1 MNNTSNGL
9 VNMAED
15 KGETLINT
23 EWRLADMVDAIA
35 AEIDRAEDTL
45 ALKSYARGM
54 SFAIKQL
61 SLDLQVAV
69 RRDSDGNIKFRTAE
83 PNATGSTTLKLDF
96 AQILQNQLSAN
107 RRKLDGDVDPRP
119 LDALGLT
126 SEEIRRLN
134 AISIYSSD
142 DLRGYTQTA
151 AMIGEVSRKTS
162 IKDTRLRQVLGLP
175 YIEALKPGG
184 GLPGSTILLEGGNF
198 GAVQPSQAS
207 VYFQG
212 VAVSILA
219 WSNARIQVKIPAN
232 ATGSGVIFLVINDQI
247 SNTIDWQVLTID
259 LIVKDITI
267 APSNPKANEEITLTA
282 SLANQGS
289 GEASAFT
296 VQWSID
302 GQKQTPQP
310 HGVLPPNQA
319 SQESSLVRKIRLTAG
334 EHRLSFT
341 ADPDQ
346 KLADVDRVNS
356 TFTKT
361 ITVAAVPNLIVRDIT
376 IAPSNPKA
384 NEEITLTASLANQG
398 SGEASAFTVQWSIDG
413 QKQTPQPHGVL
424 PPNQASQ
431 ESSLVRK
438 IRLTAGE
445 HRLSFTAD
453 PDQKLADIDR
463 ANSTFTKTITVA
475 AAQTSVNLGDYSI
488 IDSLDPFTSQQPWEL
503 RQDVLNLVYRGLM
516 RFDPNN
522 GELLPDLSHRSQ
534 VEYSI
539 ESYRA
544 RRYELRQDVRF
555 HDGSALTAQDVV
567 FSYRRAKESSSWS
580 QLLSGIGVSTPDSYN
595 VVISW
600 SLKNLVPLS
609 PEIFTLPIVPAKVY
623 ESDPKRFITNP
634 VGCGP
639 FIAELNQSG
648 KPAIVQ
654 LRAFEQYYLGKPRL
668 QNLSIALQPDIN
680 VLIEQL
686 VAGELNAIK
695 LPDSQDVELAKKL
708 KSLEDK
714 YQIIRHSTARGRG
727 VVHVQD
733 RALRERLPNKYETNW
748 NAHLWYI

>member
-9 VNMAED
+9 VNMAENMS
-15 KGETLINT
+15 ETLINT

-45 ALKSYARGM
+45 SLKSYARGM

-69 RRDSDGNIKFRTAE
+69 RRDSDGNIKFRTVE

-107 RRKLDGDVDPRP
+107 RRKLDEDVDPRP
-119 LDALGLT
+119 LEALGLT

-134 AISIYSSD
+134 AIAIYSSN

-162 IKDTRLRQVLGLP
+162 IKDVRLRQVLGLP
-175 YIEALKPGG
+175 YIEALKPNA
-184 GLPGSTILLEGGNF
+184 GLPGSLILLEGGNF

-212 VAVSILA
+212 VAVSIVA

-232 ATGSGVIFLVINDQI
+232 ATGSGVIFLVVNDRI

-259 LIVKDITI
+259 
-267 APSNPKANEEITLTA
+267 
-282 SLANQGS
+282 
-289 GEASAFT
+289 
-296 VQWSID
+296 
-302 GQKQTPQP
+302 
-310 HGVLPPNQA
+310 
-319 SQESSLVRKIRLTAG
+319 
-334 EHRLSFT
+334 
-341 ADPDQ
+341 
-346 KLADVDRVNS
+346 
-356 TFTKT
+356 
-361 ITVAAVPNLIVRDIT
+361 LIVRDIT

-413 QKQTPQPHGVL
+413 EKQTPQPHGVL
-424 PPNQASQ
+424 APNQASQ

-438 IRLTAGE
+438 IRLMTAGE

-453 PDQKLADIDR
+453 PDQKLADVDR

-475 AAQTSVNLGDYSI
+475 AAQSLNLGDYSV
-488 IDSLDPFTSQQPWEL
+488 IDSLDPFTSEQPWEL

-522 GELLPDLSHRSQ
+522 GALLPDLSPRFEAQ
-534 VEYSI
+534 FNDLTKIWTV
-539 ESYRA
+539 
-544 RRYELRQDVRF
+544 RYELRQDARF
-555 HDGSALTAQDVV
+555 HDGSALTAEDVV
-567 FSYRRAKESSSWS
+567 FSYKRAKESSTWP
-580 QLLSGIGVSTPDSYN
+580 LSGIVVDSATPDRYT
-595 VVISW
+595 VVF
-600 SLKNLVPLS
+600 SLSREVVGALS
-609 PEIFTLPIVPAKVY
+609 SLPESNIMVYIQRLSFTLPIVPARVY
-623 ESDPKRFITNP
+623 KSEPKRFITNP

-639 FIAELNQSG
+639 FIAELNQNGKSG
-648 KPAIVQ
+648 IVQ
-654 LRAFEQYYLGKPRL
+654 LKAFEQYYLGTPRL
-668 QNLSIALQPDIN
+668 KNLSIALQPDID
-680 VLIEQL
+680 VLIQRL
-686 VAGELNAIK
+686 VAGELNAIV
-695 LPDSQDVELAKKL
+695 LPDTGDAVLAGKL
-708 KSLEDK
+708 KPLEDK
-714 YQIIRHSTARGRG
+714 YQIIRRTTAVGRG
-727 VVHVQD
+727 VVDVQD
-733 RALRERLPNKYETNW
+733 RALRERLPNKYQTNW

>member
-9 VNMAED
+9 VNMAEE

-45 ALKSYARGM
+45 SLKSYARGM

-69 RRDSDGNIKFRTAE
+69 RRDSDGNIKFRTVE

-107 RRKLDGDVDPRP
+107 RRKLDEDVDPRP

-134 AISIYSSD
+134 AIAIYSSD
-142 DLRGYTQTA
+142 DLRNYTQTA

-162 IKDTRLRQVLGLP
+162 IKDARLRQVLGLP
-175 YIEALKPGG
+175 YIEALKPNG

-212 VAVSILA
+212 VAVSIVS

-232 ATGSGVIFLVINDQI
+232 ATGSGVIFLVVNDRI
-247 SNTIDWQVLTID
+247 SNTINWQVLTID

-267 APSNPKANEEITLTA
+267 APSNPKANEEITITA

-334 EHRLSFT
+334 EHQLSFT

-346 KLADVDRVNS
+346 KLAD
-356 TFTKT
+356 
-361 ITVAAVPNLIVRDIT
+361 L
-376 IAPSNPKA
+376 
-384 NEEITLTASLANQG
+384 
-398 SGEASAFTVQWSIDG
+398 
-413 QKQTPQPHGVL
+413 
-424 PPNQASQ
+424 
-431 ESSLVRK
+431 
-438 IRLTAGE
+438 
-445 HRLSFTAD
+445 
-453 PDQKLADIDR
+453 DR

-475 AAQTSVNLGDYSI
+475 AAQTSVNLGDYSV

-522 GELLPDLSHRSQ
+522 GALLPDLGRRTDDFWIDRSGGVTQ
-534 VEYSI
+534 PAVVSWSGGVTSTTLVIGSDGLIGPAEPIILPTGPIDVVTPIGPAGPIDPTGSIVRPVDPIDPKGPIGPVKLQEYV
-539 ESYRA
+539 
-544 RRYELRQDVRF
+544 RYQLRQDVRF
-555 HDGSALTAQDVV
+555 HDGSALTAEDVV
-567 FSYRRAKESSSWS
+567 FSYKRAMESSTWS
-580 QLLSGIGVSTPDSYN
+580 KLLSVITDIQTPDSYT
-595 VVISW
+595 VVFTLAGSRSIQAASSVNPQIW
-600 SLKNLVPLS
+600 
-609 PEIFTLPIVPAKVY
+609 TLPIVPARLY
-623 ESDPKRFITNP
+623 QSDPKRFITNP

-639 FIAELNQSG
+639 FIAELNYYS
-648 KPAIVQ
+648 KPSIMQ
-654 LRAFEQYYLGKPRL
+654 LKAFEQYYLGRPRL
-668 QNLSIALQPDIN
+668 QNLSITLLPDDL
-680 VLIEQL
+680 LIQRL
-686 VAGELNAIK
+686 VAGQLNAIV
-695 LPDSQDVELAKKL
+695 LPDTEDAVLAGKL
-708 KSLEDK
+708 KPLEGSK
-714 YQIIRHSTARGRG
+714 YQITRTTRGTRR

-733 RALRERLPNKYETNW
+733 RALRERLPNSYESDW
-748 NAHLWYI
+748 NAHLWYFEKFLSL

>member
-69 RRDSDGNIKFRTAE
+69 RRDSDGNIKFRTVE

-107 RRKLDGDVDPRP
+107 RRKLDEDVDPRP

-162 IKDTRLRQVLGLP
+162 IKDARLRQVLGLP
-175 YIEALKPGG
+175 YLEALKPGG

-232 ATGSGVIFLVINDQI
+232 ATGSGVIFLVVNDRI

-334 EHRLSFT
+334 EHRVSFT

-346 KLADVDRVNS
+346 KLADV
-356 TFTKT
+356 
-361 ITVAAVPNLIVRDIT
+361 
-376 IAPSNPKA
+376 
-384 NEEITLTASLANQG
+384 
-398 SGEASAFTVQWSIDG
+398 
-413 QKQTPQPHGVL
+413 
-424 PPNQASQ
+424 
-431 ESSLVRK
+431 
-438 IRLTAGE
+438 
-445 HRLSFTAD
+445 
-453 PDQKLADIDR
+453 DR

-475 AAQTSVNLGDYSI
+475 AAQTSVNLGDYSV

-522 GELLPDLSHRSQ
+522 GELLPDLGRRSEAQ
-534 VEYSI
+534 FDDLRKIWTV
-539 ESYRA
+539 
-544 RRYELRQDVRF
+544 RYELRQDVRF
-555 HDGSALTAQDVV
+555 HDGSALTAEDVV
-567 FSYRRAKESSSWS
+567 FSYKRRKESSTP
-580 QLLSGIGVSTPDSYN
+580 LSGILNIQAPDSYT
-595 VVISW
+595 VVF
-600 SLKNLVPLS
+600 SLSREMAGAFNSYQESDIMVYIQRL
-609 PEIFTLPIVPAKVY
+609 IFTLPIVPARLY
-623 ESDPKRFITNP
+623 QSDPKRFITNP

-639 FIAELNQSG
+639 FIAELNQNGKSG
-648 KPAIVQ
+648 IVQ
-654 LRAFEQYYLGKPRL
+654 LKAFEQYYLGTPRL
-668 QNLSIALQPDIN
+668 KNLSIALQPDID
-680 VLIEQL
+680 VLIQRL
-686 VAGELNAIK
+686 VAGELNAIV
-695 LPDSQDVELAKKL
+695 LPDTEDAVLAGKL
-708 KSLEDK
+708 KPLEDK
-714 YQIIRHSTARGRG
+714 YQIIRRQTAVGRR

-733 RALRERLPNKYETNW
+733 RSLRERLPNKYETNW
-748 NAHLWYI
+748 NAHLWYF

>member
-1 MNNTSNGL
+1 MNNKSNDL
-9 VNMAED
+9 VTMAED
-15 KGETLINT
+15 KRETLINT

-35 AEIDRAEDTL
+35 SEIDRAEDTL

-69 RRDSDGNIKFRTAE
+69 RRDGDGHIKFRTAE

-162 IKDTRLRQVLGLP
+162 IKDARLRQVLGLP
-175 YIEALKPGG
+175 YLEALKPGG

-212 VAVSILA
+212 VAVSIVA

-232 ATGSGVIFLVINDQI
+232 ATGSGVIFLVVNDRI

-267 APSNPKANEEITLTA
+267 APSNPKANQEITLTA

-302 GQKQTPQP
+302 GQRQTPQP
-310 HGVLPPNQA
+310 HGVLAPNQA
-319 SQESSLVRKIRLTAG
+319 SQESSLVWKIRLTAG

-346 KLADVDRVNS
+346 KLADVDR
-356 TFTKT
+356 
-361 ITVAAVPNLIVRDIT
+361 
-376 IAPSNPKA
+376 
-384 NEEITLTASLANQG
+384 
-398 SGEASAFTVQWSIDG
+398 
-413 QKQTPQPHGVL
+413 
-424 PPNQASQ
+424 
-431 ESSLVRK
+431 
-438 IRLTAGE
+438 
-445 HRLSFTAD
+445 
-453 PDQKLADIDR
+453 

-475 AAQTSVNLGDYSI
+475 AAQTSVNLGDYSV

-522 GELLPDLSHRSQ
+522 AELLPDLGRRSEAQ
-534 VEYSI
+534 FDDLRKIWTV
-539 ESYRA
+539 
-544 RRYELRQDVRF
+544 RYELRQDVRF
-555 HDGSALTAQDVV
+555 HDGSALTAEDVV
-567 FSYRRAKESSSWS
+567 FSYKRRKESSTP
-580 QLLSGIGVSTPDSYN
+580 LSGILNIQAPDSYT
-595 VVISW
+595 VVF
-600 SLKNLVPLS
+600 SLSREMAGAFNSYQESDIMVYIQRL
-609 PEIFTLPIVPAKVY
+609 IFTLPIVPARLY
-623 ESDPKRFITNP
+623 QSDPKRFITNP

-639 FIAELNQSG
+639 FIAELNQNGKSG
-648 KPAIVQ
+648 IVQ
-654 LRAFEQYYLGKPRL
+654 LKAFEQYYLGTPRL
-668 QNLSIALQPDIN
+668 KNLSIALQPDID
-680 VLIEQL
+680 VLIQRL
-686 VAGELNAIK
+686 VAGELNAIV
-695 LPDSQDVELAKKL
+695 LPDTEDAVLAGKL
-708 KSLEDK
+708 KPLEDK
-714 YQIIRHSTARGRG
+714 YQIIRRQTAVGRR

-733 RALRERLPNKYETNW
+733 RSLRERLPNKYETNW
-748 NAHLWYI
+748 NAHLWYF

>member
-1 MNNTSNGL
+1 MNNTSNDL
-9 VNMAED
+9 VTMAED
-15 KGETLINT
+15 KRETLINT

-69 RRDSDGNIKFRTAE
+69 RRDGDGNIKFRTAE
-83 PNATGSTTLKLDF
+83 PNATASTTLKLDF
-96 AQILQNQLSAN
+96 AQILQNQLSGN
-107 RRKLDGDVDPRP
+107 RRKLDEDVDARP
-119 LDALGLT
+119 VDALGLT
-126 SEEIRRLN
+126 LEEIRRLN
-134 AISIYSSD
+134 AIAIYSID
-142 DLRGYTQTA
+142 DLRRYTQTA

-162 IKDTRLRQVLGLP
+162 IDDARLRQVLGLP
-175 YIEALKPGG
+175 YLEALKPAR
-184 GLPGSTILLEGGNF
+184 GLPGSIILLEGGNF
-198 GAVQPSQAS
+198 GAVRPSQAS

-212 VAVSILA
+212 VAVSIVA
-219 WSNARIQVKIPAN
+219 WSNARIQVEIPAN

-247 SNTIDWQVLTID
+247 SNTIDWEVLTVD

-267 APSNPKANEEITLTA
+267 TPSNPKANEEITLTA

-302 GQKQTPQP
+302 GQKQTPQA
-310 HGVLPPNQA
+310 HGVQPPNQA
-319 SQESSLVRKIRLTAG
+319 SQESSLVWKIRLRAG
-334 EHRLSFT
+334 EHELSFT

-346 KLADVDRVNS
+346 KLADV
-356 TFTKT
+356 
-361 ITVAAVPNLIVRDIT
+361 
-376 IAPSNPKA
+376 
-384 NEEITLTASLANQG
+384 
-398 SGEASAFTVQWSIDG
+398 
-413 QKQTPQPHGVL
+413 
-424 PPNQASQ
+424 
-431 ESSLVRK
+431 
-438 IRLTAGE
+438 
-445 HRLSFTAD
+445 
-453 PDQKLADIDR
+453 DR

-522 GELLPDLSHRSQ
+522 GALLPDLSRPIKSDGSS
-534 VEYSI
+534 EESI
-539 ESYRA
+539 
-544 RRYELRQDVRF
+544 RRIKPIRPDDLGPRILRYQLRDVGF
-555 HDGSALTAQDVV
+555 HDGSALTAEDVV
-567 FSYRRAKESSSWS
+567 YSYKRAMESSTWS
-580 QLLSGIGVSTPDSYN
+580 KLLSVITGIETPDSYT
-595 VVISW
+595 VVFT
-600 SLKNLVPLS
+600 LS
-609 PEIFTLPIVPAKVY
+609 EKLASTLNPQIWTLPIVPARLY

-648 KPAIVQ
+648 KPGIVQ
-654 LRAFEQYYLGKPRL
+654 LKAFDQYYLGKPRL
-668 QNLSIALQPDIN
+668 QNLSIALQPDID
-680 VLIEQL
+680 VLIQLL
-686 VAGELNAIK
+686 VAGRLNAIM
-695 LPDSQDVELAKKL
+695 LPEQEDVELAKKL

-714 YQIIRHSTARGRG
+714 YQIIRTTRGKTR

-733 RALRERLPNKYETNW
+733 RSLRERLPNNYETDW

>member
-1 MNNTSNGL
+1 MNNTSNDL
-9 VNMAED
+9 VAMAED

-45 ALKSYARGM
+45 SLKSYARGM

-107 RRKLDGDVDPRP
+107 RRKLDQDVDPRP

-142 DLRGYTQTA
+142 DLRRYTQTA

-162 IKDTRLRQVLGLP
+162 IKDARLRQVLGLP
-175 YIEALKPGG
+175 YLEELKPGG

-247 SNTIDWQVLTID
+247 SNTINWQVLTID

-302 GQKQTPQP
+302 GEKQTPQA

-346 KLADVDRVNS
+346 KLADVDR
-356 TFTKT
+356 
-361 ITVAAVPNLIVRDIT
+361 
-376 IAPSNPKA
+376 
-384 NEEITLTASLANQG
+384 
-398 SGEASAFTVQWSIDG
+398 
-413 QKQTPQPHGVL
+413 
-424 PPNQASQ
+424 
-431 ESSLVRK
+431 
-438 IRLTAGE
+438 
-445 HRLSFTAD
+445 
-453 PDQKLADIDR
+453 
-463 ANSTFTKTITVA
+463 ANSSFTKTITVA
-475 AAQTSVNLGDYSI
+475 AAQTSVNLGDYSV
-488 IDSLDPFTSQQPWEL
+488 IDSLDPFTSEQPWEL

-522 GELLPDLSHRSQ
+522 GELLPDLSRGKGEPIDRTGSTS
-534 VEYSI
+534 VSGSVNYLIADDLIGTAGPIINPKGPIDVVTPINPKGPIDPAKPIDPKDPIGPAKPLLEYV
-539 ESYRA
+539 
-544 RRYELRQDVRF
+544 RYQLRQDVRF
-555 HDGSALTAQDVV
+555 HDGSALTAEDVV
-567 FSYRRAKESSSWS
+567 FSYKRAMESSIWS
-580 QLLSGIGVSTPDSYN
+580 KLLSVITDIQTPDSYT
-595 VVISW
+595 VVFTFAGSGSIKAASSFTPQIW
-600 SLKNLVPLS
+600 
-609 PEIFTLPIVPAKVY
+609 TLPIVPARVY
-623 ESDPKRFITNP
+623 KSDPKRFITNP

-639 FIAELNQSG
+639 FIAELNYYS
-648 KPAIVQ
+648 KPSIMQ
-654 LRAFEQYYLGKPRL
+654 LKAFDQYYLGTPRL
-668 QNLSIALQPDIN
+668 QNLSITLLPDDL
-680 VLIEQL
+680 LIQRL
-686 VAGELNAIK
+686 VAGQLNAIV
-695 LPDSQDVELAKKL
+695 LPDTEDGVLAQKL
-708 KSLEDK
+708 KSLEGK
-714 YQIIRHSTARGRG
+714 YQIIRTTRGKIK

-733 RALRERLPNKYETNW
+733 RALRERLPNNYETDW

>member
-1 MNNTSNGL
+1 MNNTSNDL
-9 VNMAED
+9 VAMAED
-15 KGETLINT
+15 QGETLINT

-69 RRDSDGNIKFRTAE
+69 RRDGDGNIKFRTAE

-107 RRKLDGDVDPRP
+107 RRKLDEDVDARP

-162 IKDTRLRQVLGLP
+162 IKDARLRQVLGLP

-219 WSNARIQVKIPAN
+219 WSNARIQVQIPAN

-247 SNTIDWQVLTID
+247 SNTINWEAVTVD
-259 LIVKDITI
+259 LIVKGITI
-267 APSNPKANEEITLTA
+267 TPSNPKANEEITLTA

-302 GQKQTPQP
+302 GKTQNPQP

-319 SQESSLVRKIRLTAG
+319 SQESSLVWKIRLTAG
-334 EHRLSFT
+334 EHQLSFT

-346 KLADVDRVNS
+346 KLAD
-356 TFTKT
+356 
-361 ITVAAVPNLIVRDIT
+361 L
-376 IAPSNPKA
+376 
-384 NEEITLTASLANQG
+384 
-398 SGEASAFTVQWSIDG
+398 
-413 QKQTPQPHGVL
+413 
-424 PPNQASQ
+424 
-431 ESSLVRK
+431 
-438 IRLTAGE
+438 
-445 HRLSFTAD
+445 
-453 PDQKLADIDR
+453 DR
-463 ANSTFTKTITVA
+463 ANSTFTKTITVP
-475 AAQTSVNLGDYSI
+475 AAQTSLNLSDYSV

-522 GELLPDLSHRSQ
+522 KDAPLPDLSESSN
-534 VEYSI
+534 VEGVRGGTQI
-539 ESYRA
+539 MRHQ
-544 RRYELRQDVRF
+544 LRQDVRF
-555 HDGSALTAQDVV
+555 HDGSALTAEDVV
-567 FSYRRAKESSSWS
+567 FSYNRAMESSTWS
-580 QLLSGIGVSTPDSYN
+580 ELRNGITSIYAPDSYS
-595 VVISW
+595 VIFNLTDEMVSALRDFKQAFTS
-600 SLKNLVPLS
+600 SLNNIDRETASYLYRQLKSL
-609 PEIFTLPIVPAKVY
+609 TLPIVPARLY
-623 ESDPKRFITNP
+623 QSDSRRFITNP

-639 FIAELNQSG
+639 FIAELNQNGKSG
-648 KPAIVQ
+648 VVQ
-654 LRAFEQYYLGKPRL
+654 LKAFEQYYRGTPRL
-668 QNLSIALQPDIN
+668 QNLSIALQPDID
-680 VLIEQL
+680 VSIKLL
-686 VAGELNAIK
+686 VAGRLNAIV
-695 LPDSQDVELAKKL
+695 LPDSEDRVLAEKL

-714 YQIIRHSTARGRG
+714 YQIIRTTTGKRR

-733 RALRERLPNKYETNW
+733 RSLRERLPNNYETNW

>member
-69 RRDSDGNIKFRTAE
+69 RRDSDGNIKFRTVE

-162 IKDTRLRQVLGLP
+162 IKDARLRQVLGLP
-175 YIEALKPGG
+175 YLEALKPAR
-184 GLPGSTILLEGGNF
+184 GLPGSIILLEGGNF

-212 VAVSILA
+212 VAVSIVA

-232 ATGSGVIFLVINDQI
+232 ATGSGVIFLVVNDRI

-267 APSNPKANEEITLTA
+267 APSNPKANQEITLTA

-319 SQESSLVRKIRLTAG
+319 SQESSLVWKIRLTAG

-346 KLADVDRVNS
+346 KLADVDR
-356 TFTKT
+356 
-361 ITVAAVPNLIVRDIT
+361 
-376 IAPSNPKA
+376 
-384 NEEITLTASLANQG
+384 
-398 SGEASAFTVQWSIDG
+398 
-413 QKQTPQPHGVL
+413 
-424 PPNQASQ
+424 
-431 ESSLVRK
+431 
-438 IRLTAGE
+438 
-445 HRLSFTAD
+445 
-453 PDQKLADIDR
+453 

-475 AAQTSVNLGDYSI
+475 AAQTSVNLGDYSV

-522 GELLPDLSHRSQ
+522 AELLPDLGRRSEAQ
-534 VEYSI
+534 FDDLRKIWTV
-539 ESYRA
+539 
-544 RRYELRQDVRF
+544 RYELRQDVRF
-555 HDGSALTAQDVV
+555 HDGSALTAEDVV
-567 FSYRRAKESSSWS
+567 FSYKRRKESSTP
-580 QLLSGIGVSTPDSYN
+580 LSGILNIQAPDSYT
-595 VVISW
+595 VVF
-600 SLKNLVPLS
+600 SLSREMAGAFNSYQESDIMVYIQRL
-609 PEIFTLPIVPAKVY
+609 IFTLPIVPARLY
-623 ESDPKRFITNP
+623 QSDPKRFITNP

-639 FIAELNQSG
+639 FIAELNQNGKSG
-648 KPAIVQ
+648 IVQ
-654 LRAFEQYYLGKPRL
+654 LKAFEQYYLGTPRL
-668 QNLSIALQPDIN
+668 KNLSIALQPDID
-680 VLIEQL
+680 VLIQRL
-686 VAGELNAIK
+686 VAGELNAIV
-695 LPDSQDVELAKKL
+695 LPDTEDAVLAGKL
-708 KSLEDK
+708 KPLEDK
-714 YQIIRHSTARGRG
+714 YQIIRRQTAVGRR

-733 RALRERLPNKYETNW
+733 RSLRERLPNKYETNW
-748 NAHLWYI
+748 NAHLWYF

>member
-1 MNNTSNGL
+1 MNNTSNDL
-9 VNMAED
+9 VTMAED
-15 KGETLINT
+15 KRETLINT

-69 RRDSDGNIKFRTAE
+69 RRDSDGNIKFRTVE

-107 RRKLDGDVDPRP
+107 RRKLDEDVDPRP

-162 IKDTRLRQVLGLP
+162 IKDARLRQVLGLP
-175 YIEALKPGG
+175 YLEALKPGG

-232 ATGSGVIFLVINDQI
+232 ATGSGVIFLVVNDRI

-259 LIVKDITI
+259 
-267 APSNPKANEEITLTA
+267 
-282 SLANQGS
+282 
-289 GEASAFT
+289 
-296 VQWSID
+296 
-302 GQKQTPQP
+302 
-310 HGVLPPNQA
+310 
-319 SQESSLVRKIRLTAG
+319 
-334 EHRLSFT
+334 
-341 ADPDQ
+341 
-346 KLADVDRVNS
+346 
-356 TFTKT
+356 
-361 ITVAAVPNLIVRDIT
+361 LIVRDIT

-424 PPNQASQ
+424 APNQASQ

-445 HRLSFTAD
+445 HQLSFTAD
-453 PDQKLADIDR
+453 PDQKLADVDR

-475 AAQTSVNLGDYSI
+475 AAQTSVNLGDYSV

-522 GELLPDLSHRSQ
+522 GELLPDLGRRSEAQ
-534 VEYSI
+534 FDDLRKIWTV
-539 ESYRA
+539 
-544 RRYELRQDVRF
+544 RYELRQDVRF
-555 HDGSALTAQDVV
+555 HDGSALTAEDVV
-567 FSYRRAKESSSWS
+567 FSYKRREGI
-580 QLLSGIGVSTPDSYN
+580 LHLPLSGILNIQAPDSYT
-595 VVISW
+595 VVF
-600 SLKNLVPLS
+600 SLSREMAGAFNSYQESDIMVYIQRL
-609 PEIFTLPIVPAKVY
+609 IFTLPLVPARLY
-623 ESDPKRFITNP
+623 QSDPKRFITNP

-639 FIAELNQSG
+639 FIAELNQNGKSG
-648 KPAIVQ
+648 IVQ
-654 LRAFEQYYLGKPRL
+654 LKAFEQYYLGTPRL
-668 QNLSIALQPDIN
+668 KNLSIALQPDID
-680 VLIEQL
+680 VLIQRL
-686 VAGELNAIK
+686 VAGELNAIV
-695 LPDSQDVELAKKL
+695 LPDTEDAVLAGKL
-708 KSLEDK
+708 KPLEDK
-714 YQIIRHSTARGRG
+714 YQIIRRQTAVGRR

-733 RALRERLPNKYETNW
+733 RSLRERLPNNYETNW
-748 NAHLWYI
+748 NAHLWYF

>member
-9 VNMAED
+9 VSMAED
-15 KGETLINT
+15 NRETLINT

-69 RRDSDGNIKFRTAE
+69 RRDGDGNIQFRTAE
-83 PNATGSTTLKLDF
+83 PNETGSTTLKLDF
-96 AQILQNQLSAN
+96 AQILQNQISSN
-107 RRKLDGDVDPRP
+107 RRKLDEDVDARP

-134 AISIYSSD
+134 AISIYSID
-142 DLRGYTQTA
+142 DLRRYTQTA

-162 IKDTRLRQVLGLP
+162 IKDARLRQVLGLP
-175 YIEALKPGG
+175 YLEALKPDG
-184 GLPGSTILLEGGNF
+184 GLPGSIILLEGGNF

-212 VAVSILA
+212 VAVSIVA

-247 SNTIDWQVLTID
+247 SNTINWQVVTVD
-259 LIVKDITI
+259 LIVRDITI
-267 APSNPKANEEITLTA
+267 TPSNPKANEEITLTA

-302 GQKQTPQP
+302 GQRQTPEP

-319 SQESSLVRKIRLTAG
+319 SQESSLVWKIRLTAG
-334 EHRLSFT
+334 EHQVSFT

-346 KLADVDRVNS
+346 QLGD
-356 TFTKT
+356 
-361 ITVAAVPNLIVRDIT
+361 L
-376 IAPSNPKA
+376 
-384 NEEITLTASLANQG
+384 
-398 SGEASAFTVQWSIDG
+398 
-413 QKQTPQPHGVL
+413 
-424 PPNQASQ
+424 
-431 ESSLVRK
+431 
-438 IRLTAGE
+438 
-445 HRLSFTAD
+445 
-453 PDQKLADIDR
+453 DR

-522 GELLPDLSHRSQ
+522 GALLQDLSRRSQ
-534 VEYSI
+534 VQSENS
-539 ESYRA
+539 SSPTV
-544 RRYELRQDVRF
+544 RYQLRQNVGF
-555 HDGSALTAQDVV
+555 HDGWALTAQDVV
-567 FSYRRAKESSSWS
+567 FSYNRARETSTWS
-580 QLLSGIGVSTPDSYN
+580 ELLNGIRGIETPDSYTVVFTLSRELASALNN
-595 VVISW
+595 VDQEPFSTLYPK
-600 SLKNLVPLS
+600 LK
-609 PEIFTLPIVPAKVY
+609 IWTLPIVPASVY
-623 ESDPKRFITNP
+623 NSDPKRFITNP

-639 FIAELNQSG
+639 FIAELNQNGKSG
-648 KPAIVQ
+648 IVQ
-654 LRAFEQYYLGKPRL
+654 LKAFEQYYLGTPRL
-668 QNLSIALQPDIN
+668 QNLSIALQPDID
-680 VLIEQL
+680 VLIKLL
-686 VAGELNAIK
+686 VAGRLNAIR
-695 LPDSQDVELAKKL
+695 LPAPEESALVAEQLP
-708 KSLEDK
+708 SLEGN
-714 YQIIRHSTARGRG
+714 YQIIRTTTGRRT

-733 RALRERLPNKYETNW
+733 RSLRERLPNNYETDW

>member
-69 RRDSDGNIKFRTAE
+69 RRDSDGNIKFRTVE

-107 RRKLDGDVDPRP
+107 RRKLDEDVDPRP

-162 IKDTRLRQVLGLP
+162 IKDARLRQVLGLP
-175 YIEALKPGG
+175 YLEALKPGG
-184 GLPGSTILLEGGNF
+184 GLPGSIILLEGGNF

-232 ATGSGVIFLVINDQI
+232 ATGSGVIFLVINDRI

-302 GQKQTPQP
+302 GQRQTPQP

-334 EHRLSFT
+334 EHQLSFT
-341 ADPDQ
+341 ADPD
-346 KLADVDRVNS
+346 KILADV
-356 TFTKT
+356 
-361 ITVAAVPNLIVRDIT
+361 
-376 IAPSNPKA
+376 
-384 NEEITLTASLANQG
+384 
-398 SGEASAFTVQWSIDG
+398 
-413 QKQTPQPHGVL
+413 
-424 PPNQASQ
+424 
-431 ESSLVRK
+431 
-438 IRLTAGE
+438 
-445 HRLSFTAD
+445 
-453 PDQKLADIDR
+453 DR

-475 AAQTSVNLGDYSI
+475 AAQTSVNLGDYSV

-522 GELLPDLSHRSQ
+522 GVLLPDLSPRFEAQ
-534 VEYSI
+534 FNDLTKIWTV
-539 ESYRA
+539 
-544 RRYELRQDVRF
+544 RYELRQDARF
-555 HDGSALTAQDVV
+555 HDGSALTAEDVV
-567 FSYRRAKESSSWS
+567 FSYKRAKASSTWP
-580 QLLSGIGVSTPDSYN
+580 LSGILDIQTPDRYT
-595 VVISW
+595 VVF
-600 SLKNLVPLS
+600 SLSREVVGALS
-609 PEIFTLPIVPAKVY
+609 SLPESDTRVYIQRQSFTFPIVPARLY
-623 ESDPKRFITNP
+623 QSDPKRFITNP

-639 FIAELNQSG
+639 FIAELNQNGKSG
-648 KPAIVQ
+648 IVQ
-654 LRAFEQYYLGKPRL
+654 LKAFEQYYLGTPRL
-668 QNLSIALQPDIN
+668 KNLSIALQPDID
-680 VLIEQL
+680 VLIQRL
-686 VAGELNAIK
+686 VAGELNAIV
-695 LPDSQDVELAKKL
+695 LPDTEDAVLAGKL
-708 KSLEDK
+708 KPLEDK
-714 YQIIRHSTARGRG
+714 YQIIRRTTAVGRR

-748 NAHLWYI
+748 NAHLWYF

>member
-9 VNMAED
+9 VTMAENMS
-15 KGETLINT
+15 ETLINT

-69 RRDSDGNIKFRTAE
+69 RRDSDGNIKFRTVE

-107 RRKLDGDVDPRP
+107 RRKLDEDVDPRP

-162 IKDTRLRQVLGLP
+162 IKDARLRQVLGLP
-175 YIEALKPGG
+175 YLEALKPGG

-212 VAVSILA
+212 VAVSIVA

-247 SNTIDWQVLTID
+247 SNTIDWQVLTLD

-310 HGVLPPNQA
+310 HGVLAPNQA

-361 ITVAAVPNLIVRDIT
+361 ITVAP
-376 IAPSNPKA
+376 AP
-384 NEEITLTASLANQG
+384 T
-398 SGEASAFTVQWSIDG
+398 SA
-413 QKQTPQPHGVL
+413 
-424 PPNQASQ
+424 
-431 ESSLVRK
+431 
-438 IRLTAGE
+438 
-445 HRLSFTAD
+445 
-453 PDQKLADIDR
+453 
-463 ANSTFTKTITVA
+463 
-475 AAQTSVNLGDYSI
+475 NLGDYYVIS
-488 IDSLDPFTSQQPWEL
+488 SLAPFSTEQPWEL
-503 RQDVLNLVYRGLM
+503 RQYVLNLVYHSL
-516 RFDPNN
+516 
-522 GELLPDLSHRSQ
+522 EDLSDGGRWVNNSGIPTRP
-534 VEYSI
+534 YK
-539 ESYRA
+539 
-544 RRYELRQDVRF
+544 LRQDVRF
-555 HDGSALTAQDVV
+555 HDGSALTAYDVV
-567 FSYRRAKESSSWS
+567 FSYRSAMAGSTWS
-580 QLLSGIGVSTPDSYN
+580 EWLKVIRDIEAPDSYN
-595 VVISW
+595 VVFTMY
-600 SLKNLVPLS
+600 
-609 PEIFTLPIVPAKVY
+609 PERMSAFNTLIWTLPIVPARVY
-623 ESDPKRFITNP
+623 GAEPKRFITNP
-634 VGCGP
+634 VGCGS
-639 FIAELNQSG
+639 FIAELNQNAQSG
-648 KPAIVQ
+648 IVQ
-654 LRAFEQYYLGKPRL
+654 LKAFEQYYLGKPRL
-668 QNLSIALQPDIN
+668 KNLSIALQPDIN
-680 VLIEQL
+680 VLFTRL
-686 VAGELNAIK
+686 VAGELNAIVV
-695 LPDSQDVELAKKL
+695 PDTEDAALAGKL
-708 KSLEDK
+708 KPLEEK
-714 YQIIRHSTARGRG
+714 YQIIRTTRGQRK

-733 RALRERLPNKYETNW
+733 RSLRERFPNNYDNR
-748 NAHLWYI
+748 NAHLWYF

>member
-1 MNNTSNGL
+1 MNNTSHDL
-9 VNMAED
+9 VTMAED
-15 KGETLINT
+15 KRETLINT

-69 RRDSDGNIKFRTAE
+69 RRDADGHIKFRTAE

-107 RRKLDGDVDPRP
+107 RRKLDEDVDPRP

-162 IKDTRLRQVLGLP
+162 IKDARLRQVLGLP
-175 YIEALKPGG
+175 YLEALKPGG
-184 GLPGSTILLEGGNF
+184 GLPGSLILLEGGNF

-212 VAVSILA
+212 VAISIVA

-247 SNTIDWQVLTID
+247 SNTINWEVATVD

-267 APSNPKANEEITLTA
+267 TPSNPKANQEITLTA

-302 GQKQTPQP
+302 GQKQTPQS
-310 HGVLPPNQA
+310 HGVLAPNQA
-319 SQESSLVRKIRLTAG
+319 SQESSLVSKIRLTAG

-346 KLADVDRVNS
+346 KLADVDR
-356 TFTKT
+356 
-361 ITVAAVPNLIVRDIT
+361 
-376 IAPSNPKA
+376 
-384 NEEITLTASLANQG
+384 
-398 SGEASAFTVQWSIDG
+398 
-413 QKQTPQPHGVL
+413 
-424 PPNQASQ
+424 
-431 ESSLVRK
+431 
-438 IRLTAGE
+438 
-445 HRLSFTAD
+445 
-453 PDQKLADIDR
+453 

-475 AAQTSVNLGDYSI
+475 AAQTSVNLGDYHV

-503 RQDVLNLVYRGLM
+503 SQDVLNLVYRGLM

-522 GELLPDLSHRSQ
+522 GALLPDLGTLSINRSGSTSVSVGIGYFIVPPSPIGSAGPIGADDLSESAGPIGSDDLIKSPGVIWSGGVTQ
-534 VEYSI
+534 PTLVIGSDGLIGPAEPSDSSI
-539 ESYRA
+539 GSDPKGPIGPKGPIDPKGPIRPFPMSQEIV
-544 RRYELRQDVRF
+544 RYQLRQDVRF
-555 HDGSALTAQDVV
+555 HDGSALTAEDVV
-567 FSYRRAKESSSWS
+567 FSYKRAMESSTWS
-580 QLLSGIGVSTPDSYN
+580 KLLSVITGIETPDSYTVVFTLSN
-595 VVISW
+595 VV
-600 SLKNLVPLS
+600 LS
-609 PEIFTLPIVPAKVY
+609 AVNPQIWTLPIVPARIFSKL
-623 ESDPKRFITNP
+623 DPKRFITNP

-639 FIAELNQSG
+639 FIAELNQNG
-648 KPAIVQ
+648 KPPIVQ
-654 LRAFEQYYLGKPRL
+654 LKAFDQYYLGTPRL

-680 VLIEQL
+680 VLIQRL
-686 VAGELNAIK
+686 VAGELNAIV
-695 LPDSQDVELAKKL
+695 LPDTEDAVLAGKL
-708 KSLEDK
+708 KPLEGK
-714 YQIIRHSTARGRG
+714 YQIIRTTRGKIK

-733 RALRERLPNKYETNW
+733 RSLRERLPNNYETDW
-748 NAHLWYI
+748 NAHLWYLERFGSP